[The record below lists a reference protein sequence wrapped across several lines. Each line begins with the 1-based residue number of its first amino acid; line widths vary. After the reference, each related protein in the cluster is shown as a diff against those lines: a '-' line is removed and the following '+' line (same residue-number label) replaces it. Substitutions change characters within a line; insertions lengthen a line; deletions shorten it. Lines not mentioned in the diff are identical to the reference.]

1 MTHKEDIQGEELTR
15 FILFCNQLI
24 LSILSSIMEEN
35 ILNISSKTI
44 YWNENEMEKG
54 KKKTNCFYIIYYKVE
69 CSCLYFSRLRH
80 VNVMFVHNLSSTFCL
95 PYTLTMVMSLHM
107 HCHNTELIRN
117 ALTHVQKRTC
127 DYSNEGMSVHWISP

>member
-44 YWNENEMEKG
+44 YWNEMKWKKEKR
-54 KKKTNCFYIIYYKVE
+54 KQIAFTSFIIK
-69 CSCLYFSRLRH
+69 
-80 VNVMFVHNLSSTFCL
+80 
-95 PYTLTMVMSLHM
+95 
-107 HCHNTELIRN
+107 
-117 ALTHVQKRTC
+117 
-127 DYSNEGMSVHWISP
+127 

>member
-1 MTHKEDIQGEELTR
+1 MTHKEDIQGEVLTR

-44 YWNENEMEKG
+44 YWNEMKW
-54 KKKTNCFYIIYYKVE
+54 KKETNCFYIIYYKVE
-69 CSCLYFSRLRH
+69 CSCLYFSRPKH

-95 PYTLTMVMSLHM
+95 PYTLTMVLPLHI

-117 ALTHVQKRTC
+117 ALTQVQKRTC
-127 DYSNEGMSVHWISP
+127 DYSNDGMSVLWISP